1 MPAALNAV
9 MVAGY
14 DGLSPTP
21 SSLKRLRQPTE
32 RRLNKALSIVA
43 CFVAIL
49 ASAAACCAQTA
60 TWPEPTQSSRPWT
73 RWWWHGSAVDE
84 ANLTRLLEEY
94 DRVGLGGVEITC
106 IYGVKGEPHPNR
118 RYRSDEWR
126 EAIRYAIDEANR
138 LGMGVDLPAGSGW
151 RMGEPALPIAL
162 ANSRLVLDHQTVTGP
177 REVSIEFDDKLTPQ
191 AATATSAA
199 GDSVDLTEYL
209 DGDRIVW
216 SAAAGEWRIDTAA
229 YRWAGDKVKRPG
241 PGGEGLNI
249 NPFWRKSV
257 QDFLDH
263 FAKDMPGFEGVRAQF
278 HDSFEYE
285 GDWQPEFFEEFAER
299 RGYRLEEYL
308 AELAGDGDA
317 ERVGR
322 VKADYRLTLDDL
334 VREDLIG
341 TWTEWSHQHGML
353 TRNQSHGSP
362 ANWLDLYAAV
372 DIPEIESFGR
382 LTGGDADPLV
392 LKFASSAANVAGK
405 QLISAETATWLDEH
419 FNVTLAQVKQNVDRL
434 LLAGV
439 NHVVYHGTAYSPD
452 DAAWPGWLF
461 YASTQF
467 NPQNPIWRDF
477 PALNEYVTRVQSVL
491 QATRPDNDVLLYW
504 PISDLRHDPK
514 GLRQDFRVHNS
525 HQWFTEQP
533 IGEAAQAMQERGV
546 TFDYVSDR
554 LLAQCKAN
562 DGLEIET
569 PSGATYRTVI
579 VPKAVLM
586 PLETI
591 RKLAEL
597 AEAGCPVVFWGGLP
611 RSLPG
616 LQGAADAKRWSDA
629 RKRFIAAAKRLEEKS
644 LQGEDLPALLSR
656 AQVRAEGW
664 AIDNGISFL
673 RRQRDD
679 GVVYYLCNQ
688 RDEAIDAWI
697 EPEVESDGAVL
708 MDPAT
713 GRIGDA
719 AQEMTGEHHRRV
731 RVQLDP
737 HETVLLVM
745 TADPVKAEPWRYHDS
760 AGDAQTLRRWSVTFV
775 EGGPQ
780 KPAPFKSEDPRPWTE
795 SDDAAAE
802 SFAGTARY
810 ACEFDAPTD
819 AQHYRL
825 DLGEVLGSAAVRL
838 NGKEI
843 GTLIGPSF
851 AIDVEDL
858 KPSGNRLEI
867 DITSVAANRLRDLD
881 RRGMEWRI
889 FEDINIVGIDYKS
902 LDASKWPVRP
912 LGLRGP
918 VRLTPLK

>member
-1 MPAALNAV
+1 LNRV
-9 MVAGY
+9 
-14 DGLSPTP
+14 LSLV
-21 SSLKRLRQPTE
+21 SCL
-32 RRLNKALSIVA
+32 
-43 CFVAIL
+43 VAIL
-49 ASAAACCAQTA
+49 ASAAPCMAQTVA
-60 TWPEPTQSSRPWT
+60 WPEPTQASRPWT
-73 RWWWHGSAVDE
+73 RWWWHGSAVDD

-94 DRVGLGGVEITC
+94 HRVGLGGVEITC

-126 EAIRYAIDEANR
+126 EAIRYAMDEATR
-138 LGMGVDLPAGSGW
+138 LDMGVDLPAGSGW
-151 RMGEPALPIAL
+151 RMGDPELPIEL
-162 ANSRLVLDHQTVTGP
+162 ANSRLVLDHQKVTGP
-177 REVSIEFDDKLTPQ
+177 REVTIDFDDKLTLQ
-191 AATATSAA
+191 AAKATSAH
-199 GDSVDLTEYL
+199 GETIDLAEHL
-209 DGDRIVW
+209 DDGRLEW
-216 SAAAGEWRIDTAA
+216 SAPKGEWRIDTAA

-257 QDFLDH
+257 QDFLDR

-285 GDWQPEFFEEFAER
+285 GDWQPEFFDEFAKR

-308 AELAGDGDA
+308 AELAGEGDA

-322 VKADYRLTLDDL
+322 VKADYRVTLDDL

-341 TWTEWSHQHGML
+341 TWVEWSHKYGML

-405 QLISAETATWLDEH
+405 QLVAAETATWLDEH

-439 NHVVYHGTAYSPD
+439 NHVVYHGTAYSPE

-467 NPQNPIWRDF
+467 NPQNPIWRNF
-477 PALNEYVTRVQSVL
+477 PALNDYITRVQSVL

-525 HQWFTEQP
+525 HQWFTDQP
-533 IGEAAQAMQERGV
+533 IGAAAQAMQERGV

-554 LLAQCKAN
+554 LLAECKAN
-562 DGLEIET
+562 GKLEIET
-569 PSGATYRTVI
+569 PGGGAYQTVV
-579 VPKAVLM
+579 VPKAEHM

-597 AEAGCPVVFWGGLP
+597 AEAGCPVVFWSGLP
-611 RSLPG
+611 QSLPG
-616 LQGAADAKRWSDA
+616 LQGAADTMRWSDA
-629 RKRFIAAAKRLEEKS
+629 RKRFAAAAKRLEEKA
-644 LQGEDLPALLSR
+644 LQGDDLPALLSR
-656 AQVRAEGW
+656 SGVRSERW
-664 AIDNGISFL
+664 AVDNGVGFL
-673 RRQRDD
+673 RRQRND
-679 GVVYYLCNQ
+679 GVVYLLCNQ
-688 RDEAIDAWI
+688 RDEALDAWI

-708 MDPAT
+708 MDPT
-713 GRIGDA
+713 IGRIGAA

-731 RVQLDP
+731 RVQLEP

-745 TADPVKAEPWRYHDS
+745 TADPAKLDPWRYHDATVDS
-760 AGDAQTLRRWSVTFV
+760 QTLTGWTVTFV
-775 EGGPQ
+775 EGGPT
-780 KPAPFKSEDPRPWTE
+780 KPEPFKSKEPRAWTE
-795 SDDAAAE
+795 SDDPAAE

-810 ACEFDAPTD
+810 VCEFDAPTD
-819 AQHYRL
+819 AERYRL
-825 DLGEVLGSAAVRL
+825 DLGEVLGCAAVRV
-838 NGKEI
+838 NDKEV

-851 AIDVEDL
+851 AIDIEGL
-858 KPSGNRLEI
+858 NSTGNRLEI
-867 DITSVAANRLRDLD
+867 DVTGVAANRLRDLD
-881 RRGMEWRI
+881 RRGIEWRI
-889 FEDINIVGIDYKS
+889 FDDINIVGIDYKP

-918 VRLTPLK
+918 VRLTPLRVD

>member
-1 MPAALNAV
+1 LEN
-9 MVAGY
+9 G
-14 DGLSPTP
+14 
-21 SSLKRLRQPTE
+21 
-32 RRLNKALSIVA
+32 LNKALLIIA
-43 CFVAIL
+43 CLLGALL
-49 ASAAACCAQTA
+49 AATAGVAQTVA
-60 TWPEPTQSSRPWT
+60 WPEPTQASRPWT
-73 RWWWHGSAVDE
+73 RWWWHGSAVDD
-84 ANLTRLLEEY
+84 ANLTRLLKEY
-94 DRVGLGGVEITC
+94 QRVGLGGVEITC

-151 RMGEPALPIAL
+151 RMGDPELPIGL
-162 ANSRLVLDHQTVTGP
+162 ANSRLVLDHQKVTGP
-177 REVSIEFDDKLTPQ
+177 REVTIDFDDKLTLQ
-191 AATATSAA
+191 AAKATSAH
-199 GDSVDLTEYL
+199 GETIDLAEHL
-209 DGDRIVW
+209 DDGRLEW
-216 SAAAGEWRIDTAA
+216 SAPKGEWRIDTAA

-257 QDFLDH
+257 QDFLGR

-308 AELAGDGDA
+308 AELAGVGDD

-341 TWTEWSHQHGML
+341 TWTEWSHKHGML

-405 QLISAETATWLDEH
+405 QLVAAETATWLDEH

-439 NHVVYHGTAYSPD
+439 NHVVFHGTAYSPE

-477 PALNEYVTRVQSVL
+477 PALNEYVTRLQSVL

-504 PISDLRHDPK
+504 PISDLRHNPK

-525 HQWFTEQP
+525 HQWFTDQP

-554 LLAQCKAN
+554 LLAECKAN
-562 DGLEIET
+562 EESGVRT
-569 PSGATYRTVI
+569 PSGAVYRAIV
-579 VPKAVLM
+579 VPKAEYM
-586 PLETI
+586 PVDTMA
-591 RKLAEL
+591 KLAEL
-597 AEAGCPVVFWGGLP
+597 AEAGCPIIFWENLP
-611 RSLPG
+611 FKLPG
-616 LQGAADAKRWSDA
+616 LKGDPTELRWFTERWQCAAPLAK
-629 RKRFIAAAKRLEEKS
+629 LEDKAIT
-644 LQGEDLPALLSR
+644 GEDLPALLSR
-656 AQVRAEGW
+656 AQVRTERW
-664 AIDNGISFL
+664 AINNGIGFL

-679 GVVYYLCNQ
+679 GVVYLLCNQ
-688 RDEAIDAWI
+688 RDEVLDAWI

-708 MDPAT
+708 MDPTT
-713 GRIGDA
+713 GRIGAA

-731 RVQLDP
+731 RVQLEP

-745 TADPVKAEPWRYHDS
+745 TADPAKLDPWRYHDATVDS
-760 AGDAQTLRRWSVTFV
+760 QTLTGWTVTFV
-775 EGGPQ
+775 EGGPT
-780 KPAPFKSEDPRPWTE
+780 KPEPFKSKEPRAWTE
-795 SDDAAAE
+795 SDDPAAE

-810 ACEFDAPTD
+810 VCEFDAPTD
-819 AQHYRL
+819 AERYRL
-825 DLGEVLGSAAVRL
+825 DLGEVLGCAAVRV
-838 NGKEI
+838 NDKEV

-851 AIDVEDL
+851 AIDIEGL
-858 KPSGNRLEI
+858 NSTGNRLEI
-867 DITSVAANRLRDLD
+867 DVTGVAANRLRDLD
-881 RRGMEWRI
+881 RRGIEWRI
-889 FEDINIVGIDYKS
+889 FDDINIVGIDYKP

-918 VRLTPLK
+918 VRLTPLRVD